1 MRFVLLLNIF
11 MKMSGHTVAVTGYSY
26 NSILKVRNET
36 QRHLVCLIVNI
47 EMDKSLIIIGMLL
60 KKFKGI

>member
-1 MRFVLLLNIF
+1 MSEVCLATIF
-11 MKMSGHTVAVTGYSY
+11 MKMSGHTAAVMGYSY